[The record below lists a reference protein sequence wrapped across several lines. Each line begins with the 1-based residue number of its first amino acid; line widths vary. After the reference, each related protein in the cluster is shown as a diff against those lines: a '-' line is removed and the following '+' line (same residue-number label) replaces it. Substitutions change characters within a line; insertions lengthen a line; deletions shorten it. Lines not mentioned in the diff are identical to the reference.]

1 MNNKDR
7 ASEFID
13 YLWNNGDESVLGT
26 YLAADFKMHRPLT
39 DRYGCD
45 REAFRKWFRYVV
57 NFSPD
62 IRFTPNDI
70 YESGDTVI
78 VSWRAKGTHQGEFLG
93 IPASGKKY
101 TTEGVFIFKFR
112 DGKLIYSRIEW
123 DVLSFLNKIGYLEG
137 GEFRSNINKAA

>member
-7 ASEFID
+7 AVEFID

-57 NFSPD
+57 NFSL
-62 IRFTPNDI
+62 IF
-70 YESGDTVI
+70 
-78 VSWRAKGTHQGEFLG
+78 ALHL
-93 IPASGKKY
+93 
-101 TTEGVFIFKFR
+101 TTSTSQET
-112 DGKLIYSRIEW
+112 L
-123 DVLSFLNKIGYLEG
+123 
-137 GEFRSNINKAA
+137 